1 MMAARALAVAVVLA
15 VVLAGCDAGSGANA
29 PDAGGDP
36 LLTIRFEDVEAP
48 EILEIEAV
56 ARPVP
61 AEAGAGLWAA
71 VPGLVRPER
80 GRVTRADGAAEVV
93 VALYRAAAGQG
104 LSLSA
109 EAAQALGIAAPAG
122 VRIVALR
129 PLPRLGGSALGRD
142 PSSGCEPAGTC

>member
-1 MMAARALAVAVVLA
+1 M
-15 VVLAGCDAGSGANA
+15 LAGCDAGSGTNA
-29 PDAGGDP
+29 TDAGDEA

-48 EILEIEAV
+48 EILEIAAT
-56 ARPVP
+56 ARPAS

-71 VPGLVRPER
+71 VPGLARPER

-93 VALYRAAAGQG
+93 VALYRAAAGGG

-109 EAAQALGIAAPAG
+109 EAAEALGIAGPTA

-129 PLPRLGGSALGRD
+129 PLPRLGGRAL
-142 PSSGCEPAGTC
+142 EPP